1 MCRMSYSSPLVASA
15 ASLLEMENSAHRRAV
30 VLALSK
36 ALRRM
41 KRIYFATLREDFT
54 VNPAACSAASPTEV
68 MSPPAARPAMKL
80 SGRAAFEMSPVASMV
95 FSIMPSKPSK
105 ISLAALAYIRT
116 SSAMLSP
123 MLTSVMSAFS
133 AWLALN
139 IRIELSRSL
148 RT

>member
-1 MCRMSYSSPLVASA
+1 MVASA
-15 ASLLEMENSAHRRAV
+15 ASLFELENSAQRRAV
-30 VLALSK
+30 AFALSK
-36 ALRRM
+36 DLSRM

-54 VNPAACSAASPTEV
+54 VNPAASNAAWPTDV

-80 SGRAAFEMSPVASMV
+80 SGSAAPAMSPVASIV